1 MLLKRL
7 TLAFTVF
14 FFFCETTPSLNAA
27 NLERKES
34 EAAIPGLSYGEVEDL
49 PKPKTIFFGAGL
61 DNILAD
67 AAEWKERGIDAF
79 FVDYVAREWSTD
91 IWSTDGKPWTIG
103 DSDETLKKAK
113 KAAAICRENNQQTFL
128 KISFDHTLDWFDDI
142 LWQRANSNFRQFAIF
157 AREAGFDGIAL
168 DIEYIN
174 EQYVFDWEGYDYDG
188 YTRKDLVEKIE

>member
-67 AAEWKERGIDAF
+67 
-79 FVDYVAREWSTD
+79 
-91 IWSTDGKPWTIG
+91 
-103 DSDETLKKAK
+103 
-113 KAAAICRENNQQTFL
+113 
-128 KISFDHTLDWFDDI
+128 
-142 LWQRANSNFRQFAIF
+142 
-157 AREAGFDGIAL
+157 
-168 DIEYIN
+168 
-174 EQYVFDWEGYDYDG
+174 
-188 YTRKDLVEKIE
+188 